1 MFFLELF
8 FENLK
13 FLFFL
18 LPIFMLISFFVLK
31 YFFKVDAIKFIRR
44 ELQKQKENTE
54 NKNDIQVIVE
64 DKE

>member
-1 MFFLELF
+1 
-8 FENLK
+8 
-13 FLFFL
+13 
-18 LPIFMLISFFVLK
+18 MLISFFVLK